1 MAVLHLD
8 LDPWLQVYKAAA
20 RLPEAGSREA
30 LYDAILTYIRDELGY
45 ERARLY
51 QVEPTHSGR
60 VLRGR
65 ASVGLS
71 GTHQDE
77 FCKSFSLK
85 INDDFESIQTE
96 ALELPILFVYNSDV
110 KVPEPVDPR
119 RADRNEALSFYVP
132 WVGENPVIKGGGW
145 VLGRRPLSFPGLDH
159 TGEPVRK
166 FWGS

>member
-30 LYDAILTYIRDELGY
+30 LYDAIVTYIRDELGY

-119 RADRNEALSFYVP
+119 RAIGTRHCRFMSP
-132 WVGENPVIKGGGW
+132 GW
-145 VLGRRPLSFPGLDH
+145 ARTP
-159 TGEPVRK
+159 
-166 FWGS
+166 